1 LKYVLIW
8 ALTFVR
14 HCIGFCRVWHAQHL
28 RKNWAVWAL
37 LPPLHL
43 MQLMQWNDQWH
54 VILLSVVSWFYCSLL

>member
-28 RKNWAVWAL
+28 RKNWAV
-37 LPPLHL
+37 
-43 MQLMQWNDQWH
+43 
-54 VILLSVVSWFYCSLL
+54 